1 MRKTNFTL
9 VPIGRSSRK
18 ANGKHKTTLTLAL
31 FFLFAL
37 VANQLQA
44 QCSISCK
51 NVNISVGQSCEA
63 DLNWSTLAYLPVGCN
78 QSPDDEDFAI
88 IIYDTSGDTIASSD
102 TGNLVVDL
110 HAYLDEEV
118 MVEVYYTGAGG
129 NNNFCWTNALVEDKM
144 PPIIECRNDTV
155 SCLEGIL
162 EPALGSLSDN
172 CTDSADIE
180 IIVGPRQY
188 ISICDDE
195 FIKYMIRDYQ
205 AEDASGNRSPMCTD
219 TTYFTRIDT
228 SIIDWPANDTS
239 LLCNDP
245 SWDDNGNNY
254 PDWFEIGVPEY
265 QGIPLY
271 PDPVDACNLSFTFV
285 DHEFPIQCGTKI
297 VREWTGMEW
306 CSGSDRLFTY
316 IQVIKINDEEPPV
329 VVAQNDFIE
338 VTTSH
343 FSCNATV
350 IIPPATVTDN
360 CSDTITYYAVSTNA
374 PGVTTQEST
383 SPVAF
388 ALNLPIGSW
397 EVVITANDDCFSSGA
412 GTDTIDVNVIDNT
425 PPVPVCDQNKSVSL
439 TIDGRAKVFAAS
451 IDDGSYDEC
460 GPIETYEVARM
471 NLDCDGLPTT
481 FGPYVEFCCED
492 IENNPIQIILRV
504 TDQSGNSNE
513 CMVNVEVQD
522 KLPGSIEAPDDITV
536 TCEFP
541 SDENDLS
548 IFGDVE
554 IVDNPNDIFDPSL
567 DPRDSIILND
577 PGNGVTGPEFR
588 GLDGFA
594 YDNCDVTIS
603 VVDSIDIESCG
614 TGNIFRTFMAMGA
627 GNEMQAMDIQTITF
641 VNPDP
646 FVRSN
651 IDFPDDVTLINNCNL
666 GSDLT
671 PAFIES
677 EFPGEGFPTF
687 VGEECAQ
694 IAISSS
700 DAFFPIDDPNDP
712 ACYKI
717 LRTWKVLDW
726 CTYESGGDQPYE
738 QTQVIKVMN
747 NVAPTFTL
755 PCTDTMLVSIDNDCN
770 GRFVTLLQD
779 AEDDCTANENLVFS
793 WRIDEFKDGTFDYF
807 GTTNVASGDYPVGE
821 HEIEWSVSDQ
831 CGNVT
836 SCSYIFSISSE
847 KGPSPICERKIVG
860 LMPVDT
866 DGDGEIDG
874 GMLELPVS
882 YFDGGSLHSCGFDI
896 TVSYSEDDPT
906 DTLYMFT
913 CDDVIDTP
921 TVEVWVHASNGTSSF
936 CSVEVIVQAMNGACD
951 QGGQG
956 LTFPIA
962 GNIMNPISQSA
973 VNEVEV
979 DLEGAFASSTTDEE
993 GNYSFSPMPE
1003 GGQYKVMPNRDG
1015 DLLMGVNTFDVLLI
1029 QQHILGINMMEG
1041 AYGLLAA
1048 DVNNDRRVT
1057 GADIIDLRRAILG
1070 IEDQFPNNSAWRYV
1084 DQDYQFSANPLNDQ
1098 FEENYGI
1105 ANLNS
1110 DMTDIDFYA
1119 IKVGD
1124 IDGSVSDV
1132 AGGRSNNPLTWVMND
1147 VEFEAGETISIPVR
1161 SEDFNNILGFQM
1173 TMYYNGSAVELTNI
1187 NPGALELGSGNIGWH
1202 ADKKA
1207 VTFSWN
1213 DVQPQSFD
1221 ASEVLFTLE
1230 FKTTRVGSMASTVSL
1245 SDDITKS
1252 EAYDNVGIKSTLV
1265 KFRSSEENFNEFA
1278 LYQNSPN
1285 PFSDKTLVGFVLPE
1299 RGDFT
1304 LTVIDG
1310 DGRELHVVEEEGQK
1324 GYNQIELSVQDVRS
1338 EGVVFYK
1345 LESGN
1350 HSASKKMVVIK

>member
-63 DLNWSTLAYLPVGCN
+63 DLNWSTLAYLPVDCN
-78 QSPDDEDFAI
+78 QSPEDEDFAI
-88 IIYDTSGDTIASSD
+88 IIYDSNDDTIASST

-118 MVEVYYTGAGG
+118 KVEVYYTGAGG

-144 PPIIECRNDTV
+144 PPQVDCRNDTV
-155 SCLEGIL
+155 SCLEGVL

-172 CTDSADIE
+172 CTDSADID

-188 ISICDDE
+188 VNICDDE
-195 FIKYMIRDYQ
+195 FIKYMIRTYQ
-205 AEDASGNRSPMCTD
+205 AEDASGNRSAMCTD

-239 LLCNDP
+239 LACDDP
-245 SWDDNGNNY
+245 TWDTNGDGY
-254 PDWFEIGVPEY
+254 PDWFEVGVPEY

-271 PDPVDACNLSFTFV
+271 PDPVDACNLSFTFE
-285 DHEFPIQCGTKI
+285 DHDFPIPCGTKI

-306 CSGSDRLFTY
+306 CSGSDRLFSY
-316 IQVIKINDEEPPV
+316 IQVIKVIDEDPPV
-329 VVAQNDFIE
+329 VEAQNDFIE

-343 FSCNATV
+343 FSCEANV

-360 CSDTITYYAVSTNA
+360 CSDITYYAVSTNA
-374 PGVTTQEST
+374 PGVSTQEST
-383 SPVAF
+383 SPQAF
-388 ALNLPIGSW
+388 SLILPIGNW
-397 EVVITANDDCFSSGA
+397 DVVITANDGCYLNSG
-412 GTDTIDVNVIDNT
+412 GTDTINVNVIDNT
-425 PPVPVCDQNKSVSL
+425 PPVPVCDQNTSVSL
-439 TIDGRAKVFAAS
+439 TIDGRAQVFAAS

-460 GPIETYEVARM
+460 GPIMTYEVARM
-471 NLDCDGLPTT
+471 NLDCDGEPTT
-481 FGPYVEFCCED
+481 FGPSVEFCCED
-492 IENNPIQIILRV
+492 IPNNPIQVILRV
-504 TDQSGNSNE
+504 TDESGNSNE

-522 KLPGSIEAPDDITV
+522 KLPASIEAPDDITV

-541 SDENDLS
+541 FDENDLS

-554 IVDNPNDIFDPSL
+554 IVDNPNDIFDPAL
-567 DPRDSIILND
+567 DPRDSIILDD
-577 PGNGVTGPEFR
+577 PGDEVSGPVFK

-627 GNEMQAMDIQTITF
+627 GNEMQALDVQTITF
-641 VNPDP
+641 ENPTP
-646 FVRSN
+646 FVEDN
-651 IDFPDDVTLINNCNL
+651 IDFPEDVTLINDCNL

-671 PAFIES
+671 PDFIES

-687 VGEECAQ
+687 MGEECAQ
-694 IAISSS
+694 IATSFS
-700 DAFFPIDDPNDP
+700 DAFFPIDDPDDP

-717 LRTWKVLDW
+717 LRTWKILDW
-726 CTYESGGDQPYE
+726 CTYVPGGDQPYE
-738 QTQVIKVMN
+738 RTQVIKVMN

-755 PCTDTMLVSIDNDCN
+755 PCTDTMLVSIDGDCN
-770 GRFVTLLQD
+770 SRFVTLIQD

-793 WRIDEFKDGTFDYF
+793 WRIDAFNDGTFDFF
-807 GTTNVASGDYPVGE
+807 GTTNDASGDYPVGE

-836 SCSYIFSISSE
+836 TCSFLFSISSE
-847 KGPSPICERKIVG
+847 KGPTPICESKTVG

-866 DGDGEIDG
+866 DGDGDPDD
-874 GMLELPVS
+874 GMLELGVS
-882 YFDGGSLHSCGFDI
+882 YFDGGSFHACGFDI
-896 TVSYSEDDPT
+896 TVSYSETDPF
-906 DTLYMFT
+906 DTLRLFT

-921 TVEVWVHASNGTSSF
+921 IVEVWVHASNGTSSF
-936 CSVEVIVQAMNGACD
+936 CSIPVIVQANNGACG
-951 QGGQG
+951 QGNQG
-956 LTFPIA
+956 LTYPIA
-962 GNIMNPISQSA
+962 GNIMNPISQTA
-973 VNEVEV
+973 VHDIDVN
-979 DLEGAFASSTTDEE
+979 LEGAFEQAVTDED
-993 GNYSFSPMPE
+993 GDYSFSPMPE
-1003 GGQYKVMPNRDG
+1003 GGQYKVMPERNG
-1015 DLLMGVNTFDVLLI
+1015 DLLNGVNTFDVLLI

-1041 AYGLLAA
+1041 AYNLLAA
-1048 DVNNDRRVT
+1048 DVNNDKRVS
-1057 GADIIDLRRAILG
+1057 GGDIIDLRRVILG
-1070 IEDQFPNNSAWRYV
+1070 IENEFPNNSAWRYV
-1084 DQDYQFSANPLNDQ
+1084 DQSYQFSANPLNDQ

-1105 ANLNS
+1105 SNLNS
-1110 DMTDIDFYA
+1110 AMTGIDFYA

-1124 IDGSVSDV
+1124 VDGSVGDV
-1132 AGGRSNNPLTWVMND
+1132 ASGRSNQPLTWNMND
-1147 VEFEAGETISIPVR
+1147 IEFESGETVSIPVR
-1161 SEDFNNILGFQM
+1161 SEDFDNILGFQM
-1173 TMYYNGSAVELTNI
+1173 TMKYNGSAVELTNVS
-1187 NPGALELGSGNIGWH
+1187 PGALELGTGNIGWH
-1202 ADKKA
+1202 EDKQA

-1213 DVQPQSFD
+1213 SVQPTSFD
-1221 ASEVLFTLE
+1221 AGEVLFTLE
-1230 FKTTRVGSMASTVSL
+1230 LKTKRVGSISSTLSL
-1245 SDDITKS
+1245 SNDITTS
-1252 EAYDNVGIKSTLV
+1252 EAYDNIGVKSTLV
-1265 KFRSSEENFNEFA
+1265 KFRSSEQDFNEFA

-1285 PFSDKTLVGFVLPE
+1285 PFSDKTLVGFVLPQ

-1304 LTVIDG
+1304 FTVIDG
-1310 DGRELHVVEEEGQK
+1310 EGRELLVIEEEGQK
-1324 GYNQIELSVQDVRS
+1324 GYNQIELSVQDVRT

-1345 LESGN
+1345 LESGD
-1350 HSASKKMVVIK
+1350 HSASKKMVVIR